1 MLRCG
6 IGWSAKPAG
15 RIVAAAGL
23 GYGTGLHR
31 YGTLAPMADL
41 QTAIRRFLGN
51 TLYETFEHLVMLVL
65 TLVIVVL
72 IGFATWHL
80 VLATIGLIQAGE
92 LDPANPTI
100 YPAIF
105 GMIFTVLIGLE
116 FKRSFLIVTSSQAS
130 IVRIRSI
137 ILIGLLATLR
147 KFIVLDLKE
156 VNVAETIAVA
166 AAILALGLVYWLV
179 RDQDQRAA
187 QIVKPDSLI
196 S

>member
-1 MLRCG
+1 
-6 IGWSAKPAG
+6 
-15 RIVAAAGL
+15 
-23 GYGTGLHR
+23 
-31 YGTLAPMADL
+31 MADVP
-41 QTAIRRFLGN
+41 TALRRFIGN
-51 TLYETFEHLVMLVL
+51 TLYETFEHLIMLVL

-72 IGFATWHL
+72 IAFATWHL
-80 VLATIGLIQAGE
+80 VLVTVALIRSGS
-92 LDPANPTI
+92 LDPSDPSI

-105 GMIFTVLIGLE
+105 GMFFTVLIGLE

-156 VNVAETIAVA
+156 INVGETIAVA

-179 RDQDQRAA
+179 RDQERRAA
-187 QIVKPDSLI
+187 ELLADLPPNG
-196 S
+196 

>member
-1 MLRCG
+1 
-6 IGWSAKPAG
+6 
-15 RIVAAAGL
+15 
-23 GYGTGLHR
+23 
-31 YGTLAPMADL
+31 MADFQAAL
-41 QTAIRRFLGN
+41 RRFIGN
-51 TLYETFEHLVMLVL
+51 TLYETFEHVVMLVL

-80 VLATIGLIQAGE
+80 VLATIELIRAGE
-92 LDPANPTI
+92 LDPADPTV
-100 YPAIF
+100 YPAVF
-105 GMIFTVLIGLE
+105 SMFFTVLIGLE

-156 VNVAETIAVA
+156 INVGETVAVA

-179 RDQDQRAA
+179 RDQERRAA
-187 QIVKPDSLI
+187 EGQTANTAGG
-196 S
+196 